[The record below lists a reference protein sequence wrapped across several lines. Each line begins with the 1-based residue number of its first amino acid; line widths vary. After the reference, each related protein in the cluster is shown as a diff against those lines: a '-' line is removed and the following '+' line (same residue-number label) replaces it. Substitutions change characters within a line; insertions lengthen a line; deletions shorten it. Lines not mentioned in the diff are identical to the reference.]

1 MRKVPGVLS
10 DLVQNGKGHKKTG
23 RKVRF
28 YCAQSGNRTRTVL
41 LPQDFESSA
50 STNSAIRA
58 MVGADAGP
66 AIWIGLQIYPKNAE
80 LPNFL

>member
-1 MRKVPGVLS
+1 
-10 DLVQNGKGHKKTG
+10 
-23 RKVRF
+23 
-28 YCAQSGNRTRTVL
+28 
-41 LPQDFESSA
+41 
-50 STNSAIRA
+50 